1 MHPEQGIT
9 LRYIGVLQAMEQK
22 AEQMKDEVNGLWW
35 DEYDQKKHV
44 FQKLKTNACYWAP
57 EIIRNKFWKEL
68 YKICTVHFNNA
79 SNPIHREL
87 CEIYQKRI
95 NAEKTK

>member
-1 MHPEQGIT
+1 MQTEQT
-9 LRYIGVLQAMEQK
+9 TTTQCVGVLDAMEQK
-22 AEQMKDEVNGLWW
+22 AEQMKDAVSELWW

-44 FQKLKTNACYWAP
+44 FQKLKINACYWAP

-68 YKICTVHFNNA
+68 FAICSIHFNNA

-87 CEIYQKRI
+87 FEIYQERI